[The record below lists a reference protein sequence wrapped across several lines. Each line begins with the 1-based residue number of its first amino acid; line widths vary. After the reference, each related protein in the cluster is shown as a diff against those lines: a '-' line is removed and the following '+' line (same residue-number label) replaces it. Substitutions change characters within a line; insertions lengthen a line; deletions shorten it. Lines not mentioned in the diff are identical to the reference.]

1 MGKLRVSEFCILCR
15 REFFFFF
22 FLHHHYPIFFN
33 FKIVQRMYFLCQM
46 FLLMAF
52 FIKVCKNLLR
62 REFFE
67 KRRKDFVNSYILY
80 NFILKYSLELN
91 LMIFFFFFNI
101 VSFQECH
108 IILYDFSILFL

>member
-1 MGKLRVSEFCILCR
+1 MYLVSSGI
-15 REFFFFF
+15 FFFFF
-22 FLHHHYPIFFN
+22 YIIIIQFSST
-33 FKIVQRMYFLCQM
+33 FKIVQRIYFLCQM

-80 NFILKYSLELN
+80 NFILEYSLELN
-91 LMIFFFFFNI
+91 LMTFFFFLI
-101 VSFQECH
+101 EISFKECH